1 MNDKKSTS
9 DEEEDDESLSDTIET
24 PTNFLSS
31 IENSKSL
38 MSTSNYSST
47 VEFNHIQE
55 SFARNVILVDE
66 PLTDVKRQI
75 SRYDILHYLTLHFP
89 RNGKVHNLS
98 LANIGEAGSRLEI
111 GR

>member
-9 DEEEDDESLSDTIET
+9 DEEEDDESLSDNIET

-31 IENSKSL
+31 IENSKNF

-55 SFARNVILVDE
+55 SFVRNVVLVDD
-66 PLTDVKRQI
+66 PLTDVKRLI
-75 SRYDILHYLTLHFP
+75 SRYDIFNLFSNTTLT
-89 RNGKVHNLS
+89 GKRQSSQFITCIRFEFLS
-98 LANIGEAGSRLEI
+98 DRFL
-111 GR
+111 